1 MGRKAPDEKCA
12 AGHWRQAVDLYRS
25 DLLEGFYDDWC
36 LEERYRLEGLYLDML
51 SRLIVWHEVQGDSE
65 AVLTYAQRYLAR
77 DPLTEK
83 VHLAAMRALVAL
95 GDLAGAQRQWQL
107 CCETWQQE
115 LHAPP
120 SPAMLKQAESIL
132 GAQFTIPLPVAPV
145 VVSAPPR
152 LGSLER
158 PPFVGRARELDAL
171 WARWKQVARGQG
183 GMVLISG
190 EAGVGKM
197 RLTEEFS
204 AAVRWRGEMVACG
217 RCYEPER
224 VLPYQPLAEI
234 LRDLTMQEEHA
245 ALALP
250 AWVHGELARLVSEL
264 VTPSSRPEPPYGLV
278 QPERQAILF
287 HAIAAFIGH
296 CASRRPLL
304 IVLEDLHWATDSTL
318 AVIH

>member
-1 MGRKAPDEKCA
+1 M
-12 AGHWRQAVDLYRS
+12 
-25 DLLEGFYDDWC
+25 
-36 LEERYRLEGLYLDML
+36 
-51 SRLIVWHEVQGDSE
+51 
-65 AVLTYAQRYLAR
+65 
-77 DPLTEK
+77 
-83 VHLAAMRALVAL
+83 
-95 GDLAGAQRQWQL
+95 
-107 CCETWQQE
+107 
-115 LHAPP
+115 
-120 SPAMLKQAESIL
+120 
-132 GAQFTIPLPVAPV
+132 
-145 VVSAPPR
+145 
-152 LGSLER
+152 
-158 PPFVGRARELDAL
+158 RELDAL
-171 WARWKQVARGQG
+171 RARGKQVARGQG

-234 LRDLTMQEEHA
+234 LRDLTMQEER
-245 ALALP
+245 LGLTLP
-250 AWVHGELARLVSEL
+250 AWVHGELARLVPEL
-264 VTPSSRPEPPYGLV
+264 VTPSTHPEPPYGLV

-318 AVIH
+318 AAIHYLARQLVNMHVWVIGTFRPEEVGETLITTMAWLGPVWTLQPLI

>member
-51 SRLIVWHEVQGDSE
+51 SRLIVWHEVQGDAE

-158 PPFVGRARELDAL
+158 PPFVGRARIGRA
-171 WARWKQVARGQG
+171 AGA
-183 GMVLISG
+183 G
-190 EAGVGKM
+190 EAGGAGAG
-197 RLTEEFS
+197 RHGLDQRRSRRRQDAPDRRIF
-204 AAVRWRGEMVACG
+204 RRG
-217 RCYEPER
+217 
-224 VLPYQPLAEI
+224 
-234 LRDLTMQEEHA
+234 
-245 ALALP
+245 ALA
-250 AWVHGELARLVSEL
+250 R
-264 VTPSSRPEPPYGLV
+264 
-278 QPERQAILF
+278 
-287 HAIAAFIGH
+287 
-296 CASRRPLL
+296 
-304 IVLEDLHWATDSTL
+304 
-318 AVIH
+318 